1 MRNIYPLQSELR
13 LIYYVCIPMRIEN
26 QVKMSKP
33 DSISPINNHR
43 NLPKPSSG
51 DIERRTDVY
60 GGKGVVPL
68 ERA

>member
-1 MRNIYPLQSELR
+1 
-13 LIYYVCIPMRIEN
+13 MRIEN
-26 QVKMSKP
+26 KVKMSKP